1 MLFSGWETAIGLG
14 VNVMISRIGIV
25 AGLVISLQVTADA
38 NSEFDQWMSQQSND
52 FTTYQEKQDS
62 AFSSFLKKEWIEFQ
76 VKAGTKRDN
85 TPKPV
90 SLPKAP
96 KPDTRKRPVTA
107 PKNIISVKKRLNPL
121 KKTIAKRAFKPKLHP
136 ITTGEQIDVNFL
148 GSTLP
153 IYLEKRVDI
162 SLGNT
167 INNKTIANFWDRIS
181 SVPYKPLIKQIRDY
195 RAEIAFNDWGTIRL
209 IQALAN
215 QLYGA
220 QSNEARLFSWY
231 LLVKSGYAARV
242 GYTKDRIHLMLP
254 SQTQLF
260 SAPYFTFAGQ
270 RFYVIT
276 SKSSRELGSLFSYK
290 GNYPDANRK
299 MDLYIK
305 KIPALKVA
313 QVKKELKFRYA
324 GKQHRFEVS
333 YDKNVVAYFENYPA
347 TQLDVYFKSTISEG
361 LKRSLLIPLGKLV
374 EGKSEEEAVNI
385 LLRFVQTAFAYKT
398 DEEQF
403 GREKYFFPEELFLYG
418 YSDCEDRS
426 VLFAYLVRELLG
438 LDVVALVFPGHVAT
452 AVHFNSKL
460 SGAKIKK
467 GNRVYI
473 IADPTYINANAG
485 MVMPQFKRVQP
496 KIISVSDI

>member
-1 MLFSGWETAIGLG
+1 
-14 VNVMISRIGIV
+14 MISRIGIV
-25 AGLVISLQVTADA
+25 VGLVVSLQVTADTH
-38 NSEFDQWMSQQSND
+38 SEFDQWMSQQSKD
-52 FTTYQEKQDS
+52 FVAYQEKQDS
-62 AFSSFLKKEWIEFQ
+62 AFSSFLKKDWIEFQ

-90 SLPKAP
+90 TLPKAP
-96 KPDTRKRPVTA
+96 KPDAKKPPLTA
-107 PKNIISVKKRLNPL
+107 PKNIISVKKRLKPL
-121 KKTIAKRAFKPKLHP
+121 IKPIVKRAPKPKPHP
-136 ITTGEQIDVNFL
+136 TTMGERIDVAFL

-153 IYLEKRVDI
+153 IYIEKRVDI

-167 INNKTIANFWDRIS
+167 INNKAIANFWDRIS
-181 SVPYKPLIKQIRDY
+181 SVPYKPLIKQIKDY
-195 RAEIAFNDWGTIRL
+195 RKTIAFNDWGTIRL

-242 GYTKDRIHLMLP
+242 GYTKNRIHLMLP

-299 MDLYIK
+299 MDLYIRI
-305 KIPALKVA
+305 IPALKVA
-313 QVKKELKFRYA
+313 EAKKELKFRYA

-333 YDKNVVAYFENYPA
+333 YDKNVVAYYFENYPA

-460 SGAKIKK
+460 SGAKVKK
-467 GNRVYI
+467 GNRVYV
-473 IADPTYINANAG
+473 IADPTYINANVG
-485 MVMPQFKRVQP
+485 MVMPQFKSVQP
-496 KIISVSDI
+496 KIISVNDI